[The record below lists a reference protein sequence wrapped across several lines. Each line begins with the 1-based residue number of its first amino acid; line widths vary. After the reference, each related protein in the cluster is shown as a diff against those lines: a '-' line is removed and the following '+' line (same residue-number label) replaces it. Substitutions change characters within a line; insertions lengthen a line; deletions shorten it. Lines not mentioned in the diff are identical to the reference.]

1 LDPALEHVMRGAL
14 ALLLGTGALA
24 KLRDRV
30 RFRAAVEAYE
40 IVPARWVGAA
50 AFAFAAIE
58 AALAIAL
65 VAPASLGV
73 RTVALLGAASLFG
86 VYAAAIATNLARGR
100 TEIDCG
106 CGGGVEVPLS
116 GWLLLRNGLLIAAAL
131 ACVGGA
137 AARPLGW
144 VDALSIG
151 GGIAVLALVW
161 SALHGLL
168 AYDALLRRAQEDV

>member
-14 ALLLGTGALA
+14 ALLLGAGAVA

-40 IVPARWVGAA
+40 IVPAPLAGAA
-50 AFAFAAIE
+50 ALAFAALE
-58 AALAIAL
+58 GALAIAL
-65 VAPASLGV
+65 LAPAGLGV
-73 RTVALLGAASLFG
+73 RSVALLGAATLFG
-86 VYAAAIATNLARGR
+86 VYGAAIATNLARGR

-131 ACVGGA
+131 ACLGGA
-137 AARPLGW
+137 TPRPLGW

-151 GGIAVLALVW
+151 GGLAVLALAW
-161 SALHGLL
+161 SASHGLL
-168 AYDALLRRAQEDV
+168 AYDAVLRRMQEDV

>member
-1 LDPALEHVMRGAL
+1 MDPALEHILRGAL
-14 ALLLGTGALA
+14 ALLLGTGAVA
-24 KLRDRV
+24 KLRDRL
-30 RFRAAVEAYE
+30 RFRAVVEAYE
-40 IVPARWVGAA
+40 LVPARMAGAA
-50 AFAFAAIE
+50 ALAFAIVE
-58 AALAIAL
+58 GLLAIAL

-73 RTVALLGAASLFG
+73 RAIALGGAAALFG
-86 VYAAAIATNLARGR
+86 VYAAAIAINLARGR

-116 GWLLLRNGLLIAAAL
+116 GWLLLRNGLLIAAAI

-137 AARPLGW
+137 SARPLGW

-151 GGIAVLALVW
+151 GGVVVLALVW

-168 AYDALLRRAQEDV
+168 AYDALLRHMQEDV